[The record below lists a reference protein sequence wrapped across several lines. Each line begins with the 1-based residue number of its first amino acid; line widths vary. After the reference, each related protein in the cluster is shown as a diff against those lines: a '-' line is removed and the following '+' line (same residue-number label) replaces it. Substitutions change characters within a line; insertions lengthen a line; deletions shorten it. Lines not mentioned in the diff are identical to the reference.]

1 MSDDK
6 RNNDQND
13 DDLNEELNEDSVD
26 ADEGDLSE
34 GRESDDPAPEGSAV
48 PNTSGETILEV
59 AIDEKMR
66 TSYLEYSM
74 SVIISRALPDVR
86 DGLKPVHRRV
96 LTAMND
102 LNLQPGRPYRK
113 SAKITGDTTGNYHP
127 HGTTAVYDTLVR
139 MAQDF
144 SLRYPQVDGQG
155 NFGSVDGDSAAAERY
170 TEARLTK
177 FATEIMRDLDKDTVD
192 FVPNYDGSRTMPSV
206 MPAVVPN
213 LLVNGADGIAVGMAT
228 KIPPHNLGE
237 ICNALIAILD
247 DPDLEP
253 NQMLDYIQGPDFPTG
268 GIIHG
273 RRGIYDYV
281 TTGRGRVVVRA
292 RTDIEVD
299 SKDRAQIIISEL
311 PYQVNKASLIEKI
324 AGLVRAGT
332 IEGIS
337 DLRDESD
344 RDGMR
349 VVVVLKKDA
358 FPQVVLNK
366 LYAHTLM
373 QTTFGVINLAL
384 VDNQPR
390 VMDTKTTMVEF
401 LKFREEVI
409 LRRTRFELRKAE
421 ERAHILEGYR
431 IALDNIDEIVELI
444 KKSASPEA
452 ARGQLMERF
461 GLSEIQAQAIL
472 DLRLARLTGLER
484 QKIEDEYRQLI
495 ERIAELKAILESR
508 DLVLKII
515 RDEIEEIRQ
524 GYADERRTTIVE
536 DEGEIDIEDL
546 IADEPM
552 VVTISNQGYAK
563 RIPLDTYRQ
572 QGRGG
577 KGITAMGTKDEDF
590 VDNLFVASAHQ
601 YLLVLTE
608 KGQLYWLKV
617 HRVPLAGRA
626 SKGKPIVNLIQ
637 IQPGDKIHAVL
648 PVREFGEDHFL
659 AFATNL
665 GIIKRTPL
673 VDFSRVRSAG
683 IRAINLLEGEHLVS
697 VRETDGNSD
706 IIMASSSGL
715 AIRFHESDA
724 RAMGRTARGVRG
736 LALGT
741 KEQAIGMIVVREGED
756 DAALLSVTQNGY
768 GKQTPLS
775 EYRIQRRGGKG
786 LITIKCSDRNGP
798 LIAIRDVHPGEE
810 LMVITRQ
817 GIMIRIAL
825 DSVSLQSRNT
835 QGVRIINLK
844 QGDLVGGIAKI
855 SQEAVAGLEN
865 GDEIDEETGPD
876 DVDSLDDDGTEEGID
891 IDDIS
896 TVDDPDADLE
906 E

>member
-1 MSDDK
+1 MADDK
-6 RNNDQND
+6 NRDEEV
-13 DDLNEELNEDSVD
+13 NETP
-26 ADEGDLSE
+26 DEQT
-34 GRESDDPAPEGSAV
+34 PEGSAV
-48 PNTSGETILEV
+48 PTPTGERIIEV
-59 AIDEKMR
+59 GIEEKMR

-127 HGTTAVYDTLVR
+127 HGTSSVYDTMVR

-144 SLRYPQVDGQG
+144 SLRYPLVDGQG

-177 FATEIMRDLDKDTVD
+177 FATEVMTDLDKETVD
-192 FVPNYDGSRTMPSV
+192 FVPNYDGSRMMPSV
-206 MPAVVPN
+206 MPSVVPN

-228 KIPPHNLGE
+228 KIPPHNLDEVCRGLL
-237 ICNALIAILD
+237 AVLD
-247 DPDLEP
+247 NPDLEP
-253 NQMLDYIQGPDFPTG
+253 QEMLEYVQGPDFPTG
-268 GIIHG
+268 GTIHG

-292 RTDIEVD
+292 RTETEIQDNG
-299 SKDRAQIIISEL
+299 KARIIISEI

-324 AGLVRAGT
+324 ANLVRAGT
-332 IEGIS
+332 IEGIT

-366 LYAHTLM
+366 LYTHTYL

-384 VDNQPR
+384 VNNQPK
-390 VMDTKTTMVEF
+390 VMNLKETMQEF
-401 LKFREEVI
+401 LKFREEVVI
-409 LRRTRFELRKAE
+409 RRTRYELRKAE
-421 ERAHILEGYR
+421 ERAHLLEGYR
-431 IALDNIDEIVELI
+431 IALDNIDAIVDLI
-444 KKSASPEA
+444 KNSESPDTA
-452 ARGQLMERF
+452 HGQLMERF

-484 QKIEDEYRQLI
+484 QKIEDEYRSLI
-495 ERIAELKAILESR
+495 ERITELKAILDSR
-508 DLVLKII
+508 ELVLQIV
-515 RDEIEEIRQ
+515 RDEIEKVRAA
-524 GYADERRTTIVE
+524 YSDDRRTSIVE
-536 DEGEIDIEDL
+536 DEGEIDLEDL

-590 VDNLFVASAHQ
+590 VDNLFVASTHQ

-617 HRVPLAGRA
+617 YRIPKSNRA
-626 SKGKPIVNLIQ
+626 SKGQPLVNLIQ
-637 IQPGDKIHAVL
+637 IQPGDKIHAVV
-648 PVREFGEDHFL
+648 PVREFSEDHYL

-665 GIIKRTPL
+665 GVVKRTPL
-673 VDFSRVRSAG
+673 VDFSRPRQAG
-683 IRAINLLEGEHLVS
+683 IRAINLLEDEHLVT
-697 VRETDGNSD
+697 VRETDGTND
-706 IIMASSSGL
+706 LILASSGGM
-715 AIRFHESDA
+715 AIRFKETDA
-724 RAMGRTARGVRG
+724 RPMGRTARGVRG
-736 LALGT
+736 IAIGT
-741 KEQAIGMIVVREGED
+741 KEKVVGMVVVDGECEECNLLAITR
-756 DAALLSVTQNGY
+756 NGF
-768 GKQTPLS
+768 GKRTPVS
-775 EYRIQRRGGKG
+775 EYRIQKRGGKG

-798 LIAIRDVHPGEE
+798 LVGIRDTRPGDE
-810 LMVITRQ
+810 LMVITRG
-817 GIMIRIAL
+817 GIMIRISL
-825 DSVSLQSRNT
+825 DDVSQQSRNT
-835 QGVRIINLK
+835 LGVRIINLK
-844 QGDLVGGIAKI
+844 KDDRVGGIAKI
-855 SQEAVAGLEN
+855 GQDIA
-865 GDEIDEETGPD
+865 GDEDDNPVSDAESGETEQTDEDDATNETR
-876 DVDSLDDDGTEEGID
+876 
-891 IDDIS
+891 
-896 TVDDPDADLE
+896 DADATPE
-906 E
+906 PPEAE

>member
-1 MSDDK
+1 MSEE
-6 RNNDQND
+6 NNTP
-13 DDLNEELNEDSVD
+13 NEDKIP
-26 ADEGDLSE
+26 DL
-34 GRESDDPAPEGSAV
+34 PAGLGS
-48 PNTSGETILEV
+48 SGETIVEAGIV
-59 AIDEKMR
+59 EKMR
-66 TSYLEYSM
+66 TSYIEYSM

-102 LNLQPGRPYRK
+102 LNLAPGRPYRK

-127 HGTTAVYDTLVR
+127 HGTSAVYDTLVR

-144 SLRYPQVDGQG
+144 SLRYPLVDGQG

-177 FATEIMRDLDKDTVD
+177 FATEIMSDLDKETVD
-192 FVPNYDGSRTMPSV
+192 FIPNYDGSRMMPAVMPS
-206 MPAVVPN
+206 VVPN

-228 KIPPHNLGE
+228 KIPPHNMGE
-237 ICNALIAILD
+237 VCDGLIGVLD
-247 DPDLEP
+247 NPDMEP
-253 NQMLDYIQGPDFPTG
+253 GDMLDYVQGPDFPTG
-268 GIIHG
+268 GVIHG

-292 RTDIEVD
+292 KTETEIEANG
-299 SKDRAQIIISEL
+299 RAKIIVTEI
-311 PYQVNKASLIEKI
+311 PYQVNKATLIEKI
-324 AGLVRAGT
+324 ANLVRGGT

-349 VVVVLKKDA
+349 MVIVLKKDA

-366 LYAHTLM
+366 LYTHTLM

-384 VDNQPR
+384 VNNQPR
-390 VMDTKTTMVEF
+390 VMTMKETMQEF
-401 LKFREEVI
+401 LKFREEVVI
-409 LRRTRFELRKAE
+409 RRTQYELRKAE

-444 KKSASPEA
+444 KTSASPDV
-452 ARGQLMERF
+452 AREGLMAKF

-484 QKIEDEYRQLI
+484 QKIEDEYAALI
-495 ERIAELKAILESR
+495 QRISELKAILDSR
-508 DLVLKII
+508 ELVLQII
-515 RDEIEEIRQ
+515 RDEIEAVRK
-524 GYADERRTTIVE
+524 GYSDDRRTEIVE

-590 VDNLFVASAHQ
+590 VDNLFIASTHQ

-617 HRVPLAGRA
+617 HRVPKAGRT
-626 SKGKPIVNLIQ
+626 SKGQPIVNLIQ
-637 IQPGDKIHAVL
+637 IQPGDKIHAVV
-648 PVREFGEDHFL
+648 PVREFSADSYL
-659 AFATNL
+659 AFATSL
-665 GIIKRTPL
+665 GVVKRTPL
-673 VDFSRVRSAG
+673 TDFSRPRQAG
-683 IRAINLLEGEHLVS
+683 IRAINLLEGEHLVA
-697 VRETDGNSD
+697 VRETDGQCD
-706 IIMASSSGL
+706 IIMASDSGL
-715 AIRFHESDA
+715 AIRFHEDDA
-724 RAMGRTARGVRG
+724 RSMGRTARGVRG
-736 LALGT
+736 IALGEGQKVVGMVVVGREAT
-741 KEQAIGMIVVREGED
+741 DINLLAITE
-756 DAALLSVTQNGY
+756 NGY
-768 GKQTPLS
+768 GKRTPLGD
-775 EYRIQRRGGKG
+775 YRIQKRGGKG
-786 LITIKCSDRNGP
+786 LITIKCSERNGP
-798 LIAIRDVHPGEE
+798 LMGIRDVVDGEE
-810 LMVITRQ
+810 LMVITRN

-825 DSVSLQSRNT
+825 DAVSQQSRNT

-844 QGDLVGGIAKI
+844 GDDLVGSIAKI
-855 SQEAVAGLEN
+855 SLEAVAGTEN
-865 GDEIDEETGPD
+865 GDDGEPETAGDDEAADT
-876 DVDSLDDDGTEEGID
+876 I
-891 IDDIS
+891 
-896 TVDDPDADLE
+896 VDDAGGESGE
-906 E
+906 EPEAEE

>member
-6 RNNDQND
+6 RNDD
-13 DDLNEELNEDSVD
+13 EIDDLVPGDGD
-26 ADEGDLSE
+26 GDEAAGPE
-34 GRESDDPAPEGSAV
+34 GRAV
-48 PNTSGETILEV
+48 PSAGGETILEV
-59 AIDEKMR
+59 SIDEKMR

-127 HGTTAVYDTLVR
+127 HGTVAVYDTMVR

-144 SLRYPQVDGQG
+144 SMRYPLVDGQG

-170 TEARLTK
+170 TEARLTRYSTDLL
-177 FATEIMRDLDKDTVD
+177 ADLDKETVD
-192 FVPNYDGSRTMPSV
+192 FVPNYDGSRL
-206 MPAVVPN
+206 MPAVMPSRVPN

-237 ICNALIAILD
+237 VCDGLLALLDNPELQAHEIL
-247 DPDLEP
+247 EHV
-253 NQMLDYIQGPDFPTG
+253 QGPDFPTG

-292 RTDIEVD
+292 RTDIEVEEGG
-299 SKDRAQIIISEL
+299 RAKIIVSEI
-311 PYQVNKASLIEKI
+311 PYQVNKSTLIEKI
-324 AGLVRAGT
+324 AALVRGGV

-349 VVVVLKKDA
+349 IVVVLKRDA

-366 LYAHTLM
+366 LYAHTTM

-384 VDNQPR
+384 VDNRPQ
-390 VMDTKTTMVEF
+390 VMSMKETMQEF
-401 LKFREEVI
+401 LNFREEIVV
-409 LRRTRFELRKAE
+409 RRTRYELRKAE

-431 IALDNIDEIVELI
+431 IALDNIDEIVAIIRGSE
-444 KKSASPEA
+444 SVDT
-452 ARGQLMERF
+452 ARTALMERF

-484 QKIEDEYRQLI
+484 QKIEDEYAALI
-495 ERIAELKAILESR
+495 QRISELKAILDSR
-508 DLVLKII
+508 DLVLQII
-515 RDEIEEIRQ
+515 RDEIGEVRGI
-524 GYADERRTTIVE
+524 YADPRRTTIVE
-536 DEGEIDIEDL
+536 DEGEIDLEDL

-577 KGITAMGTKDEDF
+577 KGITAMQTKDEDF
-590 VDNLFVASAHQ
+590 VDNLFIASTHQ

-617 HRVPLAGRA
+617 HRIPKAARSA
-626 SKGKPIVNLIQ
+626 RGKPLVNLIQ
-637 IQPGDKIHAVL
+637 IQPGDKIHAVV
-648 PVREFGEDHFL
+648 PVREFSEDHFL

-665 GIIKRTPL
+665 GVVKRTPL
-673 VDFSRVRSAG
+673 TDFSRPRQAG
-683 IRAINLLEGEHLVS
+683 IRAINLVEGEHLVA

-706 IIMASSSGL
+706 IIIASSSGL
-715 AIRFHESDA
+715 AIRFNETDA
-724 RAMGRTARGVRG
+724 RPMGRTARGVRG
-736 LALGT
+736 ISLG
-741 KEQAIGMIVVREGED
+741 KGQEAVGMVVVGQGPQAGT
-756 DAALLSVTQNGY
+756 LLVLTQNGY
-768 GKQTPLS
+768 GKRTPLDD
-775 EYRIQRRGGKG
+775 YRLQRRGGKG
-786 LITIKCSDRNGP
+786 LITVKCSERNGA
-798 LIAIRDVHPGEE
+798 LIGIREALVGEE
-810 LMVITRQ
+810 LMVITRG

-825 DSVSLQSRNT
+825 DEVSEQSRNT
-835 QGVRIINLK
+835 QGVRIINLN
-844 QGDLVGGIAKI
+844 QGDTVGGLAKI
-855 SQEAVAGLEN
+855 SQDIAVEA
-865 GDEIDEETGPD
+865 
-876 DVDSLDDDGTEEGID
+876 DDGDGTGEDAVGAPDQDREEPSG
-891 IDDIS
+891 
-896 TVDDPDADLE
+896 E
-906 E
+906 

>member
-6 RNNDQND
+6 INN
-13 DDLNEELNEDSVD
+13 DDLNEPQD
-26 ADEGDLSE
+26 DEQI
-34 GRESDDPAPEGSAV
+34 PEGGAV
-48 PNTSGETILEV
+48 PHAAGETILDV
-59 AIDEKMR
+59 SLTEKMR

-144 SLRYPQVDGQG
+144 SLRYPLVDGQG

-170 TEARLTK
+170 TEARLMK
-177 FATEIMRDLDKDTVD
+177 FATDVMSDLDKETVD
-192 FVPNYDGSRTMPSV
+192 FVPNYDGSRMMPSV
-206 MPAVVPN
+206 MPSKVPN

-237 ICNALIAILD
+237 VCSGLVAILD
-247 DPDLEP
+247 NPEIQPHELLEHVE
-253 NQMLDYIQGPDFPTG
+253 GPDFPTG
-268 GIIHG
+268 GVIHG

-292 RTDIEVD
+292 RTEVEVFD
-299 SKDRAQIIISEL
+299 NGKSQIIVSEL
-311 PYQVNKASLIEKI
+311 PYQVNKAALIEKI
-324 AGLVRAGT
+324 ANLVRGGV

-344 RDGMR
+344 REGMR
-349 VVVVLKKDA
+349 IVIVLKKEA

-366 LYAHTLM
+366 LYTHTLM
-373 QTTFGVINLAL
+373 QNTFGVINLAL
-384 VDNQPR
+384 VNQQPR
-390 VMDTKTTMVEF
+390 VMNLKETMEEF
-401 LKFREEVI
+401 LAFREEVVI
-409 LRRTRFELRKAE
+409 RRTRYELRKAE

-444 KKSASPEA
+444 KNSESTDT
-452 ARGQLMERF
+452 ARAGLMSRF

-484 QKIEDEYRQLI
+484 QKIEDEYQALI
-495 ERIAELKAILESR
+495 QRIAELKAILDSR
-508 DLVLKII
+508 DLVLQIV
-515 RDEIEEIRQ
+515 RDEIAEVRNA
-524 GYADERRTTIVE
+524 YADDRRTSIVE

-563 RIPLDTYRQ
+563 RIPLDTYKQ

-590 VDNLFVASAHQ
+590 VDNLFIASTHQ

-608 KGQLYWLKV
+608 KGRLHWLKV
-617 HRVPLAGRA
+617 HRLPKAGRT
-626 SKGKPIVNLIQ
+626 SKGSPLVNLIQ
-637 IQPGDKIHAVL
+637 IQPGDKIHAVV
-648 PVREFGEDHFL
+648 PVREFSEDHFL
-659 AFATNL
+659 ALATNF

-673 VDFSRVRSAG
+673 TAFSNVRNAG
-683 IRAINLLEGEHLVS
+683 IIAITLNEGEHLISARV
-697 VRETDGNSD
+697 TDGDSD
-706 IIMASSSGL
+706 IIMASSAGV
-715 AIRFHESDA
+715 AIRFHETDCRS
-724 RAMGRTARGVRG
+724 MGRTARGVRG
-736 LALGT
+736 LALGEG
-741 KEQAIGMIVVREGED
+741 EQAIGMVVVGRDDTEG
-756 DAALLSVTQNGY
+756 ALLSITENGY
-768 GKQTPLS
+768 GKRTPL
-775 EYRIQRRGGKG
+775 EDYRIQKRGGKG
-786 LITIKCSDRNGP
+786 LITIKCSRRNGP
-798 LIAIRDVHPGEE
+798 LKGIRDVHFGEE
-810 LMVITRQ
+810 LMVVTRG
-817 GIMIRIAL
+817 GIMIRISL
-825 DSVSLQSRNT
+825 DDVSLQGRNT

-844 QGDLVGGIAKI
+844 GDDRVGGMAKI
-855 SQEAVAGLEN
+855 GQEAL
-865 GDEIDEETGPD
+865 GDEDEDEG
-876 DVDSLDDDGTEEGID
+876 VAVSDDGADTAEVVEESTD
-891 IDDIS
+891 ESADDG
-896 TVDDPDADLE
+896 E
-906 E
+906 ES